1 MKTVLCYGDSLTF
14 GTNPE
19 GSRHDYNDRWPTV
32 LSKGLNP
39 DNQTDVLII
48 PEGLGGRT
56 TVFDDYS
63 AAADRNGAKL
73 LSAMLASH
81 SPLDCVVIMLGTNDL
96 KPFICGEAAG
106 AAMGIKRLAEIVK
119 TYPYTEGHPVP
130 KIVLVAPPHAVNTD
144 NMMMAAM
151 FERRIAESH
160 LFAKYYAAIAEEMG
174 CDFFDA
180 ATVAVAS
187 PLDGVH
193 LDAENTRAIGS
204 ALIPVVKSALG
215 F

>member
-19 GSRHDYNDRWPTV
+19 GSRHDYENRWPTV
-32 LSKGLNP
+32 LGKGL
-39 DNQTDVLII
+39 DDTLII
-48 PEGLGGRT
+48 AEGLGGRT

-73 LSAMLASH
+73 LPAMLASH
-81 SPLDCVVIMLGTNDL
+81 SPLDCVVLILGTNDL

-106 AAMGIKRLAEIVK
+106 AAMGVKRLIEIIR
-119 TYPYTEGHPVP
+119 TYPYAEGHMIP
-130 KIVLVAPPHAVNTD
+130 KIVLVAPPHAVKTD
-144 NMMMAAM
+144 NLMMAAM
-151 FERRIAESH
+151 FERRMEESH
-160 LFAKYYAAIAEEMG
+160 LFAKYYTAIAEEMN

-180 ATVAVAS
+180 AIVATAS

-193 LDAENTRAIGS
+193 LDAENTRAIGE
-204 ALIPVVKSALG
+204 ALVPLVKGILES
-215 F
+215 